1 MLHAPLD
8 VTRLRLLAEVVRHGS
23 MTAAAE
29 ALAYTPSA
37 VSQQIRRLEAELGQP
52 LLDRHARGVRP
63 TEAGRVVVEQVT
75 AIERSLDVLQERL
88 SDLAGLRDGSL
99 RLGAFPTLGSSLLPL
114 AVTAYRGA
122 HPGVRLSVHSARLA
136 QLLEMLDRRRIEL
149 AFLWEYE
156 WSRIESDSLDLR
168 VVTEDPTALVVSEAH
183 RLADRTSVDV
193 HELAEESW
201 IIRGDNHPVAEV
213 LSRTA
218 EAAGFE
224 PSVSFEANDYQEA
237 QAMVAVGLGIA
248 LAPRLALANL
258 RTDVR
263 VLRLD
268 GYAPPRRIL
277 LARLASR
284 VPTPAEE
291 AMTDVILEVGR
302 TVPGAS
308 GPRGG
313 TGRR

>member
-1 MLHAPLD
+1 MQNEAMLHADLD

-23 MTAAAE
+23 MTSAAS
-29 ALAYTPSA
+29 ALSYTPSA
-37 VSQQIRRLEAELGQP
+37 VSQQIRRLEADLGQP

-63 TEAGRVVVEQVT
+63 TEAGQVIVEHVT
-75 AIERSLDVLQERL
+75 AIERNLEVLQGRL
-88 SDLAGLRDGSL
+88 SDLAGLREGSL
-99 RLGAFPTLGSSLLPL
+99 RLGSFPTLGSSLLPL
-114 AVTAYRGA
+114 AVTAYRSA

-136 QLLEMLDRRRIEL
+136 QLLELLERRRVEL
-149 AFLWEYE
+149 ALLWEYE
-156 WSRIESDSLDLR
+156 WSRIDSDSLDLR
-168 VVTEDPTALVVSEAH
+168 LVTEDPTALVVSASH

-193 HELAEESW
+193 AELAEESW
-201 IIRGDNHPVAEV
+201 IIRGDHHPVAEV

-218 EAAGFE
+218 RAAGFE

-268 GYAPPRRIL
+268 GYAPRRRIL

-284 VPTPAEE
+284 VPTPAER
-291 AMTDVILEVGR
+291 AMADVILKVGR
-302 TVPGAS
+302 TGPVPPGQ
-308 GPRGG
+308 R
-313 TGRR
+313 